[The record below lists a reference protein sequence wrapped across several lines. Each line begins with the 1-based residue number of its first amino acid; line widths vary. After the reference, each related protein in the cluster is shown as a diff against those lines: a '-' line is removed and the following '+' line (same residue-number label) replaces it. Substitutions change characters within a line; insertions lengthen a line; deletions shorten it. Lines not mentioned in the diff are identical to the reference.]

1 MKRTTLRIGS
11 LLLILVLLLGVLPTA
26 ALADE
31 TIQVTI
37 NADQTYYFLNDT
49 FTVTAT
55 LPQDAQDDGIM
66 EITTTDATWLTPV
79 GEEPTKVEDRVY
91 TMTFMVNQIVG
102 ANKTANFTATYKHG
116 GDEGSVLT
124 GAASYGFNL
133 RNTLTVTVTKDDEP
147 LTNAT
152 VILHHESTPGK
163 NITLNHTSDGVYVT
177 APWALSVDD
186 YDYVTISADGLE
198 TVILGGENLTSEIK
212 AGGAITPLTHN
223 YETVPVTPPVETYQV
238 TFDSRGGSA
247 VDAVTVQEGDTI
259 TAPTAPV
266 RSGYTFDGWY
276 TYNGTPFDFDTPIYS
291 SFTLYAHW
299 VANPEAHY
307 LVNADFPGRV
317 TVGTYRDASVS
328 LSGVMGVSIYSGARL
343 EVSVSKPSHAE
354 AQLWYDLGSSWW
366 WDYVDVAER
375 GYLFHNTEIDEMTL
389 MNFPLSLYVD
399 KAGSYTFTFTLY
411 DRDNVALAS
420 DSATVRAYPAEE
432 DYRVYI
438 DAGKHGTVTVS
449 HRYAAKGDRVIIY
462 ATPDKGYEL
471 DTLKVYDAWG
481 DRVDVYAYGNNYAFT
496 MPRSAV
502 KVVATFTDAKYG
514 HFTDV
519 PKDSWYYDAVYYVY
533 NHDIMDGIGNRTFN
547 PYGDLSR
554 AMIVTTL
561 YRLEGEPG
569 VRTSGSFRDVPD
581 NTWYSSAVEWAAKE
595 GIVKGYGKKTFKPS
609 ESVTVEQL
617 AAILQRY
624 ADYKGYD
631 IDETVRLYADAV
643 VSQWAVDNV
652 RWAAAEGLL
661 RDGRSTNGTLVAT
674 RAEIAYALYGFMV
687 NVAK

>member
-1 MKRTTLRIGS
+1 MKRTALRIGS
-11 LLLILVLLLGVLPTA
+11 LLLILVLLLGILPSA

-31 TIQVTI
+31 PNIVVSTDATT
-37 NADQTYYFLNDT
+37 DRPYFLGDT
-49 FTVTAT
+49 VTVTAT
-55 LPQDAQDDGIM
+55 LTGEVTEGGDM
-66 EITTTDATWLTPV
+66 VITTDTDADWLSGGAV
-79 GEEPTKVEDRVY
+79 AGENGVY
-91 TMTFMVNQIVG
+91 TKTFTVNKIVSG
-102 ANKTANFTATYKHG
+102 NEKPTFTATYTPS
-116 GDEGSVLT
+116 EGEPLT
-124 GAASYGFNL
+124 DTITCEINP
-133 RNTLTVTVTKDDEP
+133 RNTLTVTVTKDGKP
-147 LTNAT
+147 LPDAT
-152 VILHHESTPGK
+152 VILHHQFVDKQS
-163 NITLNHTSDGVYVT
+163 ITLEYDSSKGVYVT
-177 APWALSVDD
+177 APWDLSVGD
-186 YDYVTISADGLE
+186 YDYVTISADGLK
-198 TVILGGENLTSEIK
+198 TVTLGEDSLYDQINAGNQHISLTY
-212 AGGAITPLTHN
+212 N
-223 YETVPVTPPVETYQV
+223 YVTEQPVETYKV
-238 TFDSRGGSA
+238 TFDSRGGST
-247 VDAVTVQEGDTI
+247 VDAVTVEAGKTI
-259 TAPTAPV
+259 SEPTAPV
-266 RSGYTFDGWY
+266 HSGYTFDGWY

-299 VANPEAHY
+299 VANPQAQY
-307 LVNADFPGRV
+307 LVKADFPSRV
-317 TVGTYRDASVS
+317 VVGTYRDASVS
-328 LSGVMGVSIYSGARL
+328 LSGVLGVSIYSGARL
-343 EVSVSKPSHAE
+343 AVSVSKPSHAE
-354 AQLWYDLGSSWW
+354 AQLWYNVGSSWW
-366 WDYVDVAER
+366 WDYVDVAAR
-375 GYLFHNTEIDEMTL
+375 GYLFRDTVIDDLTL

-411 DRDNVALAS
+411 DRYGVALAS

-449 HRYAAKGDRVIIY
+449 DRYAAKGDRVIIY
-462 ATPDKGYEL
+462 ATPDKGYVL

-481 DRVDVYAYGNNYAFT
+481 DRVDVYAYGSNYAFT

-519 PKDSWYYDAVYYVY
+519 PTDSWYYDAVYYVY

-631 IDETVRLYADAV
+631 IDEAVWLYADAV

>member
-1 MKRTTLRIGS
+1 MKRTALRIGS

-26 ALADE
+26 ALADGSDIVVSTDATTE
-31 TIQVTI
+31 EP
-37 NADQTYYFLNDT
+37 YSLGDT
-49 FTVTAT
+49 VTVTAT
-55 LPQDAQDDGIM
+55 LPEDAPEDGEM
-66 EITTTDATWLTPV
+66 EITADDAAWLS
-79 GEEPTKVEDRVY
+79 GGDVEKANGVY
-91 TMTFMVNQIVG
+91 TKTFTVNKIVSDYE
-102 ANKTANFTATYKHG
+102 TANFTATYMPKDG
-116 GDEGSVLT
+116 TAITGTGSCAL
-124 GAASYGFNL
+124 NL
-133 RNTLTVTVTKDDEP
+133 RNTLTVAVTKDGEP
-147 LTNAT
+147 LTGAT
-152 VILHHESTPGK
+152 VILHHQYVDEQS
-163 NITLNHTSDGVYVT
+163 ITLEYDPSNGVYVT
-177 APWALSVDD
+177 APWALSVGD
-186 YDYVTISADGLE
+186 YDYVTVSAPGLD
-198 TVILGGENLTSEIK
+198 TVKLGEGTLTSEIK
-212 AGGAITPLTHN
+212 AGGAIALLVHN
-223 YETVPVTPPVETYQV
+223 YVTEQPVETYQV
-238 TFDSRGGSA
+238 TFDSMGGSA
-247 VDAVTVQEGDTI
+247 VNAVTVQAGGTI
-259 TAPTAPV
+259 TEPTAPV

-276 TYNGTPFDFDTPIYS
+276 TYDGTRFDFNTPINS

-299 VANPEAHY
+299 VANPQASY
-307 LVNADFPGRV
+307 LLNADFPGRV
-317 TVGTYRDASVS
+317 TVGTYRDVSVS
-328 LSGVMGVSIYSGARL
+328 LSGVTGVSIYSGARL

-354 AQLWYDLGSSWW
+354 AQLWYDLDSSWW
-366 WDYVDVAER
+366 WDYVDVADR
-375 GYLFHNTEIDEMTL
+375 GYLFLDAVIDEMTL

-399 KAGSYTFTFTLY
+399 KAGTYTFTFTLY
-411 DRDNVALAS
+411 DGKGGALTS
-420 DSATVRAYPAEE
+420 DTATVRAYPAEE

-449 HRYAAKGDRVIIY
+449 DRYAAKGDRVIIY
-462 ATPDKGYEL
+462 ATPDKGYQL

-643 VSQWAVDNV
+643 VSQWAVNNV

>member
-1 MKRTTLRIGS
+1 MKRTALRIGS

-26 ALADE
+26 ALADGSDIVVSTDATTE
-31 TIQVTI
+31 EP
-37 NADQTYYFLNDT
+37 YSLGDT
-49 FTVTAT
+49 VTVTAT
-55 LPQDAQDDGIM
+55 LPEDAPQGGTMDI
-66 EITTTDATWLTPV
+66 TTDAAWLSDGT
-79 GEEPTKVEDRVY
+79 VEGGNGVY
-91 TMTFMVNQIVG
+91 TKTFTVEKIAG
-102 ANKTANFTATYKHG
+102 DYETANFTAQYTPT
-116 GDEGSVLT
+116 DVTPIT
-124 GAASYGFNL
+124 GTGTCALNL
-133 RNTLTVTVTKDDEP
+133 RNKLAVRVTKDNEP
-147 LTNAT
+147 LPGAT
-152 VILHHESTPGK
+152 VILHHQYVDEQS
-163 NITLNHTSDGVYVT
+163 ITLEYDPSNGVYVT
-177 APWALSVDD
+177 APWALSVGD
-186 YDYVTISADGLE
+186 YDYVTVSAPGLD
-198 TVILGGENLTSEIK
+198 TVKLGEGTLTSEIK
-212 AGGAITPLTHN
+212 AGGAIALLVHN
-223 YETVPVTPPVETYQV
+223 YVTEQPVVTYQV
-238 TFDSRGGSA
+238 TFDSRGGST
-247 VDAVTVQEGDTI
+247 VNAVTVQAGETI
-259 TAPTAPV
+259 SEPTTPV

-276 TYNGTPFDFDTPIYS
+276 TYGGTRFNFSTPINS

-354 AQLWYDLGSSWW
+354 AQLWYDLDSSWW

-375 GYLFHNTEIDEMTL
+375 GYLFRDAVIDEMTL

-399 KAGSYTFTFTLY
+399 KAGTYTFTFTLY
-411 DRDNVALAS
+411 DGDGVALTS
-420 DSATVRAYPAEE
+420 DTATVRAYPAEE

-449 HRYAAKGDRVIIY
+449 DRYAAKGDRVIIY

-481 DRVDVYAYGNNYAFT
+481 DRVDVYSYGNNYAFT

-519 PKDSWYYDAVYYVY
+519 PTDSWYYDAVYYVY

>member
-1 MKRTTLRIGS
+1 MKRTALRIGS

-31 TIQVTI
+31 PSIQVTTD
-37 NADQTYYFLNDT
+37 ATSQRTYFLDDT
-49 FTVTAT
+49 VTVTAT
-55 LPQDAQDDGIM
+55 LTGEVTEGGDMVI
-66 EITTTDATWLTPV
+66 TTDADWLSGGT
-79 GEEPTKVEDRVY
+79 VEGGNGVY
-91 TMTFMVNQIVG
+91 TKTFTVNQIVSG
-102 ANKTANFTATYKHG
+102 NEKPTFTAKYTSS
-116 GDEGSVLT
+116 EGESLT
-124 GAASYGFNL
+124 DTITCELNL
-133 RNTLTVTVTKDDEP
+133 RNTLTVAVTKDGEP
-147 LTNAT
+147 LTGAT
-152 VILHHESTPGK
+152 VILHHQYVDEQS
-163 NITLNHTSDGVYVT
+163 ITLEYDPSNGVYVT
-177 APWALSVDD
+177 APWALSVGD
-186 YDYVTISADGLE
+186 YDYVTVSAPGLD
-198 TVILGGENLTSEIK
+198 TVKLGEGTLTSEIK
-212 AGGAITPLTHN
+212 AGGAIALLVHN
-223 YETVPVTPPVETYQV
+223 YVTEQPVETYQV
-238 TFDSRGGSA
+238 TFDSMGGSA
-247 VDAVTVQEGDTI
+247 VNAVTVQAGGTI
-259 TAPTAPV
+259 TEPTAPV

-276 TYNGTPFDFDTPIYS
+276 TYDGTRFNFNTPINS

-307 LVNADFPGRV
+307 LVKADFPSRV
-317 TVGTYRDASVS
+317 VVGTYRDASVS
-328 LSGVMGVSIYSGARL
+328 LSGVLGASIYSGARL

-354 AQLWYDLGSSWW
+354 AQLWYDLDSSWW

-375 GYLFHNTEIDEMTL
+375 GYLFRNTEIDEMTL

-399 KAGSYTFTFTLY
+399 KAGTYTFTFTLY
-411 DRDNVALAS
+411 DRDDVALAS

-449 HRYAAKGDRVIIY
+449 DRYAAKGDRVIIY

-481 DRVDVYAYGNNYAFT
+481 DRVDVYAYGSNYAFT

-502 KVVATFTDAKYG
+502 KVVATFTDVKYG

-631 IDETVRLYADAV
+631 IDEAVWLYADAV

>member
-1 MKRTTLRIGS
+1 MKRTALRIGS

-31 TIQVTI
+31 PETPPATEEF
-37 NADQTYYFLNDT
+37 QTLWIF
-49 FTVTAT
+49 
-55 LPQDAQDDGIM
+55 
-66 EITTTDATWLTPV
+66 
-79 GEEPTKVEDRVY
+79 
-91 TMTFMVNQIVG
+91 
-102 ANKTANFTATYKHG
+102 
-116 GDEGSVLT
+116 
-124 GAASYGFNL
+124 ASYDGRIDEEAFFKDQ
-133 RNTLTVTVTKDDEP
+133 VPSGTKIVQY
-147 LTNAT
+147 L
-152 VILHHESTPGK
+152 ESKKTE
-163 NITLNHTSDGVYVT
+163 
-177 APWALSVDD
+177 
-186 YDYVTISADGLE
+186 LE
-198 TVILGGENLTSEIK
+198 KPS
-212 AGGAITPLTHN
+212 
-223 YETVPVTPPVETYQV
+223 
-238 TFDSRGGSA
+238 
-247 VDAVTVQEGDTI
+247 
-259 TAPTAPV
+259 
-266 RSGYTFDGWY
+266 YTFDGWY
-276 TYNGTPFDFDTPIYS
+276 NYDSIDFKYKFDETDTVKGWTNVLVKYTSVKTVTFEYNNGMSPLVVPLTGNTVEKPTDPTYENHTFLGWFTEDDKPFSFSTPVTES
-291 SFTLYAHW
+291 LTLYAHW
-299 VANPEAHY
+299 VANPQAQY
-307 LVNADFPGRV
+307 LVKADFPSRV
-317 TVGTYRDASVS
+317 VVGTYRDASVS
-328 LSGVMGVSIYSGARL
+328 LSGVLGASIYSGARL

-354 AQLWYDLGSSWW
+354 AQLWYDLDSSWW
-366 WDYVDVAER
+366 WDYVDVAAR
-375 GYLFHNTEIDEMTL
+375 GYLFRNTEIDEMTL

-399 KAGSYTFTFTLY
+399 KAGTYTFTFTLY
-411 DRDNVALAS
+411 DGDGVALTS
-420 DSATVRAYPAEE
+420 DTATVKAYPAEE

-449 HRYAAKGDRVIIY
+449 DRYAAKGDRVIIY

-481 DRVDVYAYGNNYAFT
+481 DRVDVYAYGSNYAFT

-519 PKDSWYYDAVYYVY
+519 PTDSWYYDAVYYVY

-643 VSQWAVDNV
+643 VSQWAVNNV

>member
-1 MKRTTLRIGS
+1 
-11 LLLILVLLLGVLPTA
+11 
-26 ALADE
+26 
-31 TIQVTI
+31 
-37 NADQTYYFLNDT
+37 
-49 FTVTAT
+49 
-55 LPQDAQDDGIM
+55 
-66 EITTTDATWLTPV
+66 
-79 GEEPTKVEDRVY
+79 
-91 TMTFMVNQIVG
+91 
-102 ANKTANFTATYKHG
+102 
-116 GDEGSVLT
+116 
-124 GAASYGFNL
+124 
-133 RNTLTVTVTKDDEP
+133 
-147 LTNAT
+147 
-152 VILHHESTPGK
+152 
-163 NITLNHTSDGVYVT
+163 
-177 APWALSVDD
+177 
-186 YDYVTISADGLE
+186 
-198 TVILGGENLTSEIK
+198 
-212 AGGAITPLTHN
+212 
-223 YETVPVTPPVETYQV
+223 
-238 TFDSRGGSA
+238 
-247 VDAVTVQEGDTI
+247 
-259 TAPTAPV
+259 
-266 RSGYTFDGWY
+266 
-276 TYNGTPFDFDTPIYS
+276 
-291 SFTLYAHW
+291 
-299 VANPEAHY
+299 
-307 LVNADFPGRV
+307 
-317 TVGTYRDASVS
+317 
-328 LSGVMGVSIYSGARL
+328 
-343 EVSVSKPSHAE
+343 
-354 AQLWYDLGSSWW
+354 
-366 WDYVDVAER
+366 
-375 GYLFHNTEIDEMTL
+375 
-389 MNFPLSLYVD
+389 LYVD
-399 KAGSYTFTFTLY
+399 KAGTYTFTFTLY
-411 DRDNVALAS
+411 DGDGVALAS
-420 DSATVRAYPAEE
+420 DTATVRAYPAEE

-449 HRYAAKGDRVIIY
+449 DRYAAKGDRVIIY

-481 DRVDVYAYGNNYAFT
+481 DRVDVYAYGSNYAFT

-502 KVVATFTDAKYG
+502 KVVATFTDVKYG

-519 PKDSWYYDAVYYVY
+519 PTDSWYYDAVYYVY

-643 VSQWAVDNV
+643 VSQWAVNNV

>member
-1 MKRTTLRIGS
+1 MKRTALRIGS

-26 ALADE
+26 ALADGSDIVVSTDATTE
-31 TIQVTI
+31 EP
-37 NADQTYYFLNDT
+37 YSLGDT
-49 FTVTAT
+49 VTVTAT
-55 LPQDAQDDGIM
+55 LPEDAPQGGTMDI
-66 EITTTDATWLTPV
+66 TTDAAWLSDGT
-79 GEEPTKVEDRVY
+79 VEGGNGVY
-91 TMTFMVNQIVG
+91 TKTFTVEKIAG
-102 ANKTANFTATYKHG
+102 DYETANFTAQYTPT
-116 GDEGSVLT
+116 DVTPIT
-124 GAASYGFNL
+124 GTGTCALNL
-133 RNTLTVTVTKDDEP
+133 RNKLAVRVTKDNEP
-147 LTNAT
+147 LPGAT
-152 VILHHESTPGK
+152 VILHHQYVDEQS
-163 NITLNHTSDGVYVT
+163 ITLEYDPSNGVYVT
-177 APWALSVDD
+177 APWALSVGD
-186 YDYVTISADGLE
+186 YDYVTVSAPGLD
-198 TVILGGENLTSEIK
+198 TVKLGEGTLTSEIK
-212 AGGAITPLTHN
+212 AGGAIALLVHN
-223 YETVPVTPPVETYQV
+223 YVTEQPVVTYQV
-238 TFDSRGGSA
+238 TFDSRGGST
-247 VDAVTVQEGDTI
+247 VNAVTVQAGETI
-259 TAPTAPV
+259 SEPTTPV

-276 TYNGTPFDFDTPIYS
+276 TYGGTRFNFSTPINS

-354 AQLWYDLGSSWW
+354 AQLWYDLDSSWW

-375 GYLFHNTEIDEMTL
+375 GYLFRDAVIDEMTL

-399 KAGSYTFTFTLY
+399 KAGTYTFTFTLY
-411 DRDNVALAS
+411 DRDDVALAS

-449 HRYAAKGDRVIIY
+449 DRYAAKGDRVIIY

-481 DRVDVYAYGNNYAFT
+481 DRVDVYAYGSNYAFT

-502 KVVATFTDAKYG
+502 KVVATFTDVKYG

-519 PKDSWYYDAVYYVY
+519 PTDSWYYDAVYYVY

-631 IDETVRLYADAV
+631 IDEAVRLYADAV

>member
-1 MKRTTLRIGS
+1 MKRTALRIGS

-26 ALADE
+26 ALADGSDIVVS
-31 TIQVTI
+31 TDATT
-37 NADQTYYFLNDT
+37 DRPYFLNDT

-55 LPQDAQDDGIM
+55 LPENTPEGGEM
-66 EITTTDATWLTPV
+66 EITADDAAWLSGGAV
-79 GEEPTKVEDRVY
+79 AGENGVY
-91 TMTFMVNQIVG
+91 TKTFTVKQIVSG
-102 ANKTANFTATYKHG
+102 FETPTFTATYTYG
-116 GDEGSVLT
+116 EGIKIT
-124 GAASYGFNL
+124 GTTTIKLNP
-133 RNTLTVTVTKDDEP
+133 RNKLTVTVTKDDEP

-152 VILHHESTPGK
+152 VILHQKFVDDQS
-163 NITLNHTSDGVYVT
+163 ITLEYDPAKGVYVT
-177 APWALSVDD
+177 APWALSVGD
-186 YDYVTISADGLE
+186 YDYVLISAPDLE
-198 TVILGGENLTSEIK
+198 PVKLGEGALYNQIN
-212 AGGAITPLTHN
+212 AGNQPISLTHN

-247 VDAVTVQEGDTI
+247 VNAVAVQEGETI
-259 TAPTAPV
+259 TEPTAPV

-276 TYNGTPFDFDTPIYS
+276 TYDGTRFDFNTPINS

-299 VANPEAHY
+299 VANPQAHY
-307 LVNADFPGRV
+307 LVKADFPGRV

-328 LSGVMGVSIYSGARL
+328 LSGVLGVSIYSGARL

-354 AQLWYDLGSSWW
+354 AQLWYDLDSSWW
-366 WDYVDVAER
+366 WDYVDVADR
-375 GYLFHNTEIDEMTL
+375 GYLFCDAVIDEMTL

-411 DRDNVALAS
+411 DRDDVALAS
-420 DSATVRAYPAEE
+420 ASATVRAYPAEE

-449 HRYAAKGDRVIIY
+449 DRYAAKGDRVIIY

-481 DRVDVYAYGNNYAFT
+481 DRVDVYSYGNNYAFT

-514 HFTDV
+514 YFTDV
-519 PKDSWYYDAVYYVY
+519 PTDSWYYDAVYYVY

-643 VSQWAVDNV
+643 VSQWAVNNV

>member
-1 MKRTTLRIGS
+1 MKRTALRIGS

-26 ALADE
+26 ALADGSDIVVSTDATTE
-31 TIQVTI
+31 EPYSLGDMV
-37 NADQTYYFLNDT
+37 
-49 FTVTAT
+49 TVTAT
-55 LPQDAQDDGIM
+55 LPEDAPEEGTM
-66 EITTTDATWLTPV
+66 EITANVDWLTPGDFTDV
-79 GEEPTKVEDRVY
+79 GNGVY
-91 TMTFMVNQIVG
+91 TKTFKVNQIVG
-102 ANKTANFTATYKHG
+102 DYETANFTATYAPSDG
-116 GDEGSVLT
+116 TPITGTGSCAL
-124 GAASYGFNL
+124 NL
-133 RNTLTVTVTKDDEP
+133 RNTLTVAVTKDGEP
-147 LTNAT
+147 LTGAT
-152 VILHHESTPGK
+152 VILHHQYVDEQS
-163 NITLNHTSDGVYVT
+163 ITLEYDPSNGVYVT
-177 APWALSVDD
+177 APWALSVGD
-186 YDYVTISADGLE
+186 YDYVTVSAPGLD
-198 TVILGGENLTSEIK
+198 TVKLGEGTLTSEIK
-212 AGGAITPLTHN
+212 AGGAIALLVHN
-223 YETVPVTPPVETYQV
+223 YVTEQPVETYQV
-238 TFDSRGGSA
+238 TFDSMGGSA
-247 VDAVTVQEGDTI
+247 VNAVTVQAGGTI
-259 TAPTAPV
+259 TEPTAPV

-276 TYNGTPFDFDTPIYS
+276 TYDGTRFDFRTSIRS

-299 VANPEAHY
+299 VANPQASY
-307 LVNADFPGRV
+307 LLNADFPGRV

-328 LSGVMGVSIYSGARL
+328 LSGVLGVSIYSGARL
-343 EVSVSKPSHAE
+343 AVSVSKPSHAE
-354 AQLWYDLGSSWW
+354 AQLWYDLDSSWW
-366 WDYVDVAER
+366 WDYVDVADR
-375 GYLFHNTEIDEMTL
+375 GYLFRDAVIDENTL

-399 KAGSYTFTFTLY
+399 KAGTYTFTFTLY
-411 DRDNVALAS
+411 DGNGVALTS
-420 DSATVRAYPAEE
+420 DTATVRAYPAEE

-449 HRYAAKGDRVIIY
+449 DRYAAKGDRVIIY

-481 DRVDVYAYGNNYAFT
+481 DRVDVYAYGNNYAFN

-595 GIVKGYGKKTFKPS
+595 GIVKGYGKKIFKPS

>member
-1 MKRTTLRIGS
+1 MKRTALRIGS

-26 ALADE
+26 ALADGSNIVVS
-31 TIQVTI
+31 TDATT
-37 NADQTYYFLNDT
+37 DRPYFLGDT
-49 FTVTAT
+49 VTVTAT
-55 LPQDAQDDGIM
+55 LPEDAPTVGEMDIS
-66 EITTTDATWLTPV
+66 TDAAWLSGGT
-79 GEEPTKVEDRVY
+79 VEGGNGVY
-91 TMTFMVNQIVG
+91 TKTFTVEKIAG
-102 ANKTANFTATYKHG
+102 DYETANFTAQYTPT
-116 GDEGSVLT
+116 DVTPIT
-124 GAASYGFNL
+124 GTGTCALNL
-133 RNTLTVTVTKDDEP
+133 RNTLTVTVTKDNVP
-147 LTNAT
+147 LPDAT
-152 VILHHESTPGK
+152 VILHHESVADK
-163 NITLNHTSDGVYVT
+163 NITLNHTTNGVYVT

-198 TVILGGENLTSEIK
+198 TVTLGGESLTSEIK
-212 AGGAITPLTHN
+212 AGSAITPLTYN
-223 YETVPVTPPVETYQV
+223 YVTEQPVVTYQV
-238 TFDSRGGSA
+238 TFDSRGGST
-247 VDAVTVQEGDTI
+247 VGAVTVQAGETI
-259 TAPTAPV
+259 SEPTAPV

-276 TYNGTPFDFDTPIYS
+276 TYGGSRFDFSTPINS

-299 VANPEAHY
+299 VANPQAHY

-343 EVSVSKPSHAE
+343 EVTVSKPSHSV
-354 AQLWYDLGSSWW
+354 AQLWYDLDSSWW
-366 WDYVDVAER
+366 WDYVDVADR
-375 GYLFHNTEIDEMTL
+375 GYLFRDAVIDEMTL

-399 KAGSYTFTFTLY
+399 KAGTYTFTFTLY
-411 DRDNVALAS
+411 DGNGVALTS
-420 DSATVRAYPAEE
+420 DTATVRAYPAEE

-449 HRYAAKGDRVIIY
+449 DRYAAKGDRVIIY
-462 ATPDKGYEL
+462 ATPDKGYQL

-481 DRVDVYAYGNNYAFT
+481 DRVDVYAYGSNYAFT

-502 KVVATFTDAKYG
+502 KVVATFTDVKYG

-519 PKDSWYYDAVYYVY
+519 PTDSWYYDAVYYVY

-643 VSQWAVDNV
+643 VSQWAVNNV

>member
-1 MKRTTLRIGS
+1 MKRTALRIGS

-31 TIQVTI
+31 PSIQVETD
-37 NADQTYYFLNDT
+37 ATSQRPYFLGDKV
-49 FTVTAT
+49 TVTAT
-55 LPQDAQDDGIM
+55 LTGEVTEGGDM
-66 EITTTDATWLTPV
+66 VITTDTDADWLS
-79 GEEPTKVEDRVY
+79 GGDVEKANGVY
-91 TMTFMVNQIVG
+91 TKTFTVNQIVSG
-102 ANKTANFTATYKHG
+102 NEKPTFTATYTPS
-116 GDEGSVLT
+116 EGEPLT
-124 GAASYGFNL
+124 DTITCELNP
-133 RNTLTVTVTKDDEP
+133 RNKLTVTVTKDREP

-152 VILHHESTPGK
+152 VVLHHQYDVEK
-163 NITLNHTSDGVYVT
+163 NITLNHTSNGVYVT
-177 APWALSVDD
+177 APWALSVGD
-186 YDYVTISADGLE
+186 YDYVTISAPDLD
-198 TVILGGENLTSEIK
+198 TVKLGEGTLYDQIN
-212 AGGAITPLTHN
+212 AGNQPISLTHN

-238 TFDSRGGSA
+238 TFDSMGGSA
-247 VDAVTVQEGDTI
+247 VNAVTVQAGGTI
-259 TAPTAPV
+259 TEPTAPV

-276 TYNGTPFDFDTPIYS
+276 TYDGTRFDFNTPINS

-307 LVNADFPGRV
+307 LVKADFPSRV
-317 TVGTYRDASVS
+317 VVGTYRDVSVS
-328 LSGVMGVSIYSGARL
+328 LSGVLGVSIYSGARL

-354 AQLWYDLGSSWW
+354 AQLWYDLDSSWW
-366 WDYVDVAER
+366 WDYVDVADR
-375 GYLFHNTEIDEMTL
+375 GYLFRDAVIDEMTL

-411 DRDNVALAS
+411 DRNGVALAS

-449 HRYAAKGDRVIIY
+449 DRYAAKGDRVIIY

-643 VSQWAVDNV
+643 VSQWAVNNV

>member
-1 MKRTTLRIGS
+1 MKRTALRIGS

-26 ALADE
+26 ALADGSDIVVSTDATTE
-31 TIQVTI
+31 EP
-37 NADQTYYFLNDT
+37 YSLGDT
-49 FTVTAT
+49 VTVTAT
-55 LPQDAQDDGIM
+55 LPEDAPQGGTMDI
-66 EITTTDATWLTPV
+66 TTDAAWLSDGT
-79 GEEPTKVEDRVY
+79 VEGGNGVY
-91 TMTFMVNQIVG
+91 TKTFTVEKIAG
-102 ANKTANFTATYKHG
+102 DYETANFTAQYTPT
-116 GDEGSVLT
+116 DVTPIT
-124 GAASYGFNL
+124 GTGTCALNL
-133 RNTLTVTVTKDDEP
+133 RNKLAVRVTKDNEP
-147 LTNAT
+147 LPGAT
-152 VILHHESTPGK
+152 VILHHQYVDEQS
-163 NITLNHTSDGVYVT
+163 ITLEYDPSNGVYVT
-177 APWALSVDD
+177 APWALSVGD
-186 YDYVTISADGLE
+186 YDYVTVSAPGLD
-198 TVILGGENLTSEIK
+198 TVKLGEGTLTSEIK
-212 AGGAITPLTHN
+212 AGGAIALLVHN
-223 YETVPVTPPVETYQV
+223 YVTEQPVVTYQV
-238 TFDSRGGSA
+238 TFDSRGGST
-247 VDAVTVQEGDTI
+247 VNAVTVQAGETI
-259 TAPTAPV
+259 SEPTTPV

-276 TYNGTPFDFDTPIYS
+276 TYGGTRFNFSTPINS

-354 AQLWYDLGSSWW
+354 AQLWYDLDSSWW

-375 GYLFHNTEIDEMTL
+375 GYLFRDAVIDEMTL

-399 KAGSYTFTFTLY
+399 KAGTYTFTFTLY
-411 DRDNVALAS
+411 DGDGVALTS
-420 DSATVRAYPAEE
+420 DTATVRAYPAEE

-449 HRYAAKGDRVIIY
+449 DRYAAKGDRVIIY

-481 DRVDVYAYGNNYAFT
+481 DRVDVYSYGNNYAFT

-519 PKDSWYYDAVYYVY
+519 PTDSWYYDAVYYVY

-581 NTWYSSAVEWAAKE
+581 NTWYTNAVEWAAKE

>member
-1 MKRTTLRIGS
+1 MKRTALRIGS

-26 ALADE
+26 ALADGSDIVVSTDATTE
-31 TIQVTI
+31 EP
-37 NADQTYYFLNDT
+37 YSLGDT
-49 FTVTAT
+49 VTVTAT
-55 LPQDAQDDGIM
+55 LPEDAPQGGTMDI
-66 EITTTDATWLTPV
+66 TTDAAWLSDGT
-79 GEEPTKVEDRVY
+79 VEGGNGVY
-91 TMTFMVNQIVG
+91 TKTFTVEKIAG
-102 ANKTANFTATYKHG
+102 DYETANFTAQYTPT
-116 GDEGSVLT
+116 DVTPIT
-124 GAASYGFNL
+124 GTGTCALNL
-133 RNTLTVTVTKDDEP
+133 RNKLAVRVTKDNEP
-147 LTNAT
+147 LPGAT
-152 VILHHESTPGK
+152 VILHHQYVDEQS
-163 NITLNHTSDGVYVT
+163 ITLEYDPSNGVYVT
-177 APWALSVDD
+177 APWALSVGD
-186 YDYVTISADGLE
+186 YDYVTVSAPGLD
-198 TVILGGENLTSEIK
+198 TVKLGEGTLTSEIK
-212 AGGAITPLTHN
+212 AGGAIALLVHN
-223 YETVPVTPPVETYQV
+223 YVTEQPVVTYQV
-238 TFDSRGGSA
+238 TFDSRGGST
-247 VDAVTVQEGDTI
+247 VNAVTVQAGETI
-259 TAPTAPV
+259 SEPTTPV

-276 TYNGTPFDFDTPIYS
+276 TYGGTRFNFSTPINS

-354 AQLWYDLGSSWW
+354 AQLWYDLDSSWW
-366 WDYVDVAER
+366 WDYVDVADR
-375 GYLFHNTEIDEMTL
+375 GYLFRDAVIDENTL

-399 KAGSYTFTFTLY
+399 KAGTYTFTFTLY
-411 DRDNVALAS
+411 DGYGVALTS
-420 DSATVRAYPAEE
+420 DTATVRAYPAEE

-449 HRYAAKGDRVIIY
+449 DRYAAKGDRVIIY
-462 ATPDKGYEL
+462 ATPDKGYQL
-471 DTLKVYDAWG
+471 DTLKVYDANG
-481 DRVDVYAYGNNYAFT
+481 YRVDVYAYGNNYAFN

-643 VSQWAVDNV
+643 VSQWAVNNV

>member
-1 MKRTTLRIGS
+1 MYVSFLSVWKGYVGRSLSGEEGPDGLLPRLDAALDEGGLTAAPTGEGS
-11 LLLILVLLLGVLPTA
+11 VQLLDQGPQVAAGLADGVLVGPVRPGEDGAAAAAPGLDRVAQPPQGVGGHIPLHQQHVPGAVVPLLLSGEIPLLQGRHPGPDGLRLPAEPLHGGGGIGGLGGEEVGDLGVLLQNGGAVGRRPGPRRHLDTDPVPEL
-26 ALADE
+26 LA
-31 TIQVTI
+31 
-37 NADQTYYFLNDT
+37 
-49 FTVTAT
+49 
-55 LPQDAQDDGIM
+55 
-66 EITTTDATWLTPV
+66 
-79 GEEPTKVEDRVY
+79 GEELYQPHLAAPAD
-91 TMTFMVNQIVG
+91 VG
-102 ANKTANFTATYKHG
+102 AAA
-116 GDEGSVLT
+116 
-124 GAASYGFNL
+124 GAAVRAGPGDDPHRALQGLLAAVRQGGQGFAVGPAGLHRVVLPDVLVGQGLDL
-133 RNTLTVTVTKDDEP
+133 RHVLRRQGGVEV
-147 LTNAT
+147 
-152 VILHHESTPGK
+152 
-163 NITLNHTSDGVYVT
+163 DGHQV
-177 APWALSVDD
+177 P
-186 YDYVTISADGLE
+186 AD
-198 TVILGGENLTSEIK
+198 V
-212 AGGAITPLTHN
+212 
-223 YETVPVTPPVETYQV
+223 
-238 TFDSRGGSA
+238 
-247 VDAVTVQEGDTI
+247 
-259 TAPTAPV
+259 
-266 RSGYTFDGWY
+266 
-276 TYNGTPFDFDTPIYS
+276 
-291 SFTLYAHW
+291 
-299 VANPEAHY
+299 EAHVVAVVPGAEDAADDVLPAVLLHEVEAAGEVDLSRY
-307 LVNADFPGRV
+307 RLPYRQRAGAQVDHLPLLLV
-317 TVGTYRDASVS
+317 
-328 LSGVMGVSIYSGARL
+328 GVS
-343 EVSVSKPSHAE
+343 
-354 AQLWYDLGSSWW
+354 D
-366 WDYVDVAER
+366 
-375 GYLFHNTEIDEMTL
+375 
-389 MNFPLSLYVD
+389 
-399 KAGSYTFTFTLY
+399 
-411 DRDNVALAS
+411 
-420 DSATVRAYPAEE
+420 
-432 DYRVYI
+432 
-438 DAGKHGTVTVS
+438 
-449 HRYAAKGDRVIIY
+449 RYAAKGDRVIIY

-643 VSQWAVDNV
+643 VSQWAVNNV

>member
-1 MKRTTLRIGS
+1 MKRTALRIGS

-26 ALADE
+26 ALADGSDIVVSTDATTAE
-31 TIQVTI
+31 P
-37 NADQTYYFLNDT
+37 YFLGDT
-49 FTVTAT
+49 VTVTAT
-55 LPQDAQDDGIM
+55 LPQDALEDGEM
-66 EITTTDATWLTPV
+66 EITADDAAWLS
-79 GEEPTKVEDRVY
+79 GGDVEKANGVY
-91 TMTFMVNQIVG
+91 TKTFTVNKIVSDYE
-102 ANKTANFTATYKHG
+102 TANFTATYTPEDG
-116 GDEGSVLT
+116 TAITGTGSCSL
-124 GAASYGFNL
+124 NL
-133 RNTLTVTVTKDDEP
+133 RNTLTVTVTKDGKP
-147 LTNAT
+147 LTGAT
-152 VILHHESTPGK
+152 VILHHQYVDEQS
-163 NITLNHTSDGVYVT
+163 ITLEYDPSNGVYVT
-177 APWALSVDD
+177 APWALSVGD
-186 YDYVTISADGLE
+186 YDYVTVSAPGLD
-198 TVILGGENLTSEIK
+198 TVKLGEGTLTSEIK
-212 AGGAITPLTHN
+212 AGGAIALLVHN
-223 YETVPVTPPVETYQV
+223 YVTEQPVETYQV
-238 TFDSRGGSA
+238 TFDSMGGSA
-247 VDAVTVQEGDTI
+247 VNAVTVQAGGTI

-276 TYNGTPFDFDTPIYS
+276 TYDGTRFDFRTSIRS

-299 VANPEAHY
+299 VVNPQAQY
-307 LVNADFPGRV
+307 LVKADFPSRMA
-317 TVGTYRDASVS
+317 VGTYRDASVS
-328 LSGVMGVSIYSGARL
+328 LSGVMGVSIYSGAQL

-354 AQLWYDLGSSWW
+354 AQLWYDLDSSWW
-366 WDYVDVAER
+366 WDYVDVADR
-375 GYLFHNTEIDEMTL
+375 GYLFRDAVIDENTL

-399 KAGSYTFTFTLY
+399 KAGTYTFTFTLY
-411 DRDNVALAS
+411 DGNGVALTS
-420 DSATVRAYPAEE
+420 DTATVRAYPAEE

-449 HRYAAKGDRVIIY
+449 DRYAAKGDRVIIY

-481 DRVDVYAYGNNYAFT
+481 DRVDVYAYGNNYAFN

-519 PKDSWYYDAVYYVY
+519 PTDSWYYDAVYYVY

-643 VSQWAVDNV
+643 VSQWAVNNV

>member
-1 MKRTTLRIGS
+1 MVSTDATTAE
-11 LLLILVLLLGVLPTA
+11 P
-26 ALADE
+26 
-31 TIQVTI
+31 
-37 NADQTYYFLNDT
+37 YFLGDT
-49 FTVTAT
+49 VTVTAT
-55 LPQDAQDDGIM
+55 LPQDALEGGSM
-66 EITTTDATWLTPV
+66 EITTDADWLSGGSVTV
-79 GEEPTKVEDRVY
+79 ESGEYSRIFTVERIAGDY
-91 TMTFMVNQIVG
+91 
-102 ANKTANFTATYKHG
+102 KTVNFTATYKYG
-116 GDEGSVLT
+116 ENESSVLT
-124 GAASYGFNL
+124 GATSYGFNL
-133 RNTLTVTVTKDDEP
+133 RNTLTVTVTKNGKP
-147 LTNAT
+147 LPDAT
-152 VILHHESTPGK
+152 VVLHHQYDVEK
-163 NITLNHTSDGVYVT
+163 NITLNHTSNGVYVT

-186 YDYVTISADGLE
+186 YDYVTVSAPGLD
-198 TVILGGENLTSEIK
+198 TVKLGEGTLTSEIK
-212 AGGAITPLTHN
+212 AGGAIALLVHN
-223 YETVPVTPPVETYQV
+223 YVTEQPVVTYQV
-238 TFDSRGGSA
+238 TFDSRGGST
-247 VDAVTVQEGDTI
+247 VNAVTVQAGETI
-259 TAPTAPV
+259 SEPTTPV

-276 TYNGTPFDFDTPIYS
+276 TYGGTRFNFSTPINS

-354 AQLWYDLGSSWW
+354 AQLWYDLDSSWW

-375 GYLFHNTEIDEMTL
+375 GYLFRDAVIDEMTL

-399 KAGSYTFTFTLY
+399 KAGTYTFTFTLY
-411 DRDNVALAS
+411 DGDGVALTS
-420 DSATVRAYPAEE
+420 DTATVRAYPAEE

-449 HRYAAKGDRVIIY
+449 DRYAAKGDRVIIY

-481 DRVDVYAYGNNYAFT
+481 DRVDVYSYGNNYAFT

-519 PKDSWYYDAVYYVY
+519 PTDSWYYDAVYYVY

-581 NTWYSSAVEWAAKE
+581 NTWYTNAVEWAAKE

>member
-1 MKRTTLRIGS
+1 MKRTALRIGS

-26 ALADE
+26 ALADGSDIVVSTDATTAE
-31 TIQVTI
+31 P
-37 NADQTYYFLNDT
+37 YFLGDT
-49 FTVTAT
+49 VTVTAT
-55 LPQDAQDDGIM
+55 LPQDALEGGSM
-66 EITTTDATWLTPV
+66 EITTDADWLSGGSVTV
-79 GEEPTKVEDRVY
+79 ESGEYSRIFTVERIAGDY
-91 TMTFMVNQIVG
+91 
-102 ANKTANFTATYKHG
+102 KTVNFTATYKYG
-116 GDEGSVLT
+116 ENESSVLT
-124 GAASYGFNL
+124 GATSYGFNL
-133 RNTLTVTVTKDDEP
+133 RNTLTVTVTKNGKP
-147 LTNAT
+147 LPDAT
-152 VILHHESTPGK
+152 VVLHHQYDVEK
-163 NITLNHTSDGVYVT
+163 NITLNHTSNGVYVT

-186 YDYVTISADGLE
+186 YDYVTVSADGLE
-198 TVILGGENLTSEIK
+198 TVTLGGENLASEIK
-212 AGGAITPLTHN
+212 AGGEITSLTYN
-223 YETVPVTPPVETYQV
+223 YVTEQPVETYQV
-238 TFDSRGGSA
+238 TFDSMGGSA
-247 VDAVTVQEGDTI
+247 VNAVTVQAGGTI
-259 TAPTAPV
+259 TEPTAPV

-276 TYNGTPFDFDTPIYS
+276 TYDGTRFDFRTSIRS

-307 LVNADFPGRV
+307 LVNADFPSRV
-317 TVGTYRDASVS
+317 AVGTYRDASVS
-328 LSGVMGVSIYSGARL
+328 LSGVLGVSIYSGARL

-354 AQLWYDLGSSWW
+354 AQLWYDLDSSWW

-375 GYLFHNTEIDEMTL
+375 GYLFRNTEIDEMTL

-411 DRDNVALAS
+411 DGNGVALAS

-449 HRYAAKGDRVIIY
+449 DRYAAKGDRVIIY

-481 DRVDVYAYGNNYAFT
+481 DRVDVYAYGNNYAFN

-643 VSQWAVDNV
+643 VSQWAVNNV

>member
-1 MKRTTLRIGS
+1 MKRTALRIGS

-26 ALADE
+26 ALADGSDIVVSTDATTE
-31 TIQVTI
+31 EP
-37 NADQTYYFLNDT
+37 YSLGDT
-49 FTVTAT
+49 VTVTAT
-55 LPQDAQDDGIM
+55 LPTDAPEDGEM
-66 EITTTDATWLTPV
+66 EITADDAAWLS
-79 GEEPTKVEDRVY
+79 GGDVEKANGVY
-91 TMTFMVNQIVG
+91 TKTFKVNQIVG
-102 ANKTANFTATYKHG
+102 DYMTPTFTATYTSG
-116 GDEGSVLT
+116 EATVLT
-124 GAASYGFNL
+124 GTTTCELNL
-133 RNTLTVTVTKDDEP
+133 RNKLAVRVTKDNEP
-147 LTNAT
+147 LTGAT
-152 VILHHESTPGK
+152 VILHHQYVDEQS
-163 NITLNHTSDGVYVT
+163 ITLEYDPSNGVYVT
-177 APWALSVDD
+177 APWALSVGD
-186 YDYVTISADGLE
+186 YDYVTVSAPGLD
-198 TVILGGENLTSEIK
+198 TVKLGEGTLTSEIK
-212 AGGAITPLTHN
+212 AGGAIALLVHN
-223 YETVPVTPPVETYQV
+223 YVTEQPVVTYQV
-238 TFDSRGGSA
+238 TFDSRGGST
-247 VDAVTVQEGDTI
+247 VGAVTVQAGGTI
-259 TAPTAPV
+259 TEPTAPV

-276 TYNGTPFDFDTPIYS
+276 TYDGTRFNFNTPINS

-299 VANPEAHY
+299 VANPQAHY

-317 TVGTYRDASVS
+317 TVGTYRDVSVS
-328 LSGVMGVSIYSGARL
+328 LSGVLGVSIYSGARL

-354 AQLWYDLGSSWW
+354 AQLWYDLDSSWW
-366 WDYVDVAER
+366 WDYVDVADR
-375 GYLFHNTEIDEMTL
+375 GYLFRDAVIDENTL

-399 KAGSYTFTFTLY
+399 KAGTYTFTFTLY
-411 DRDNVALAS
+411 DGNGVALTS
-420 DSATVRAYPAEE
+420 DTATVRAYPAEE

-449 HRYAAKGDRVIIY
+449 DRYAAKGDRVIIY
-462 ATPDKGYEL
+462 ATPDKGYQL
-471 DTLKVYDAWG
+471 DTLKVYDANG
-481 DRVDVYAYGNNYAFT
+481 YRVDVYAYGNNYAFN

-519 PKDSWYYDAVYYVY
+519 PTDSWYYDAVYYVY

-643 VSQWAVDNV
+643 VSQWAVNNV

>member
-1 MKRTTLRIGS
+1 MKRTALRIGS

-26 ALADE
+26 ALADGSDIVVSTDATTE
-31 TIQVTI
+31 EP
-37 NADQTYYFLNDT
+37 YSLGDT
-49 FTVTAT
+49 VTVTAT
-55 LPQDAQDDGIM
+55 LPEDAPQGGTMDI
-66 EITTTDATWLTPV
+66 TTDAAWLSDGT
-79 GEEPTKVEDRVY
+79 VEGGNGVY
-91 TMTFMVNQIVG
+91 TKTFTVEKIAG
-102 ANKTANFTATYKHG
+102 DYETANFTAQYTPT
-116 GDEGSVLT
+116 DVTPIT
-124 GAASYGFNL
+124 GTGTCALNL
-133 RNTLTVTVTKDDEP
+133 RNKLAVRVTKDNEP
-147 LTNAT
+147 LPGAT
-152 VILHHESTPGK
+152 VILHHQYVDEQS
-163 NITLNHTSDGVYVT
+163 ITLEYDPSNGVYVT
-177 APWALSVDD
+177 APWALSVGD
-186 YDYVTISADGLE
+186 YDYVTVSAPGLD
-198 TVILGGENLTSEIK
+198 TVKLGEGTLTSEIK
-212 AGGAITPLTHN
+212 AGGAIALLVHN
-223 YETVPVTPPVETYQV
+223 YVTEQPVVTYQV
-238 TFDSRGGSA
+238 TFDSRGGST
-247 VDAVTVQEGDTI
+247 VNAVTVQAGETI
-259 TAPTAPV
+259 SEPTTPV

-276 TYNGTPFDFDTPIYS
+276 TYGGTRFNFSTPINS

-354 AQLWYDLGSSWW
+354 AQLWYDLDSSWW

-375 GYLFHNTEIDEMTL
+375 GYLFRDAVIDEMTL

-399 KAGSYTFTFTLY
+399 KAGTYTFTFTLY
-411 DRDNVALAS
+411 DGDGVALTS
-420 DSATVRAYPAEE
+420 DTATVRAYPAEE

-449 HRYAAKGDRVIIY
+449 DRYAAKGDRVIIY

-481 DRVDVYAYGNNYAFT
+481 DRVDVYSYGNNYAFT

-519 PKDSWYYDAVYYVY
+519 PTDSWYYDAVYYVY

-643 VSQWAVDNV
+643 VSQWAVNNV

>member
-1 MKRTTLRIGS
+1 MKRTALRIGS

-26 ALADE
+26 ALADGSDIVVSTDATTAE
-31 TIQVTI
+31 P
-37 NADQTYYFLNDT
+37 YFLGDT
-49 FTVTAT
+49 VTVTAT
-55 LPQDAQDDGIM
+55 LPQDALEGGSM
-66 EITTTDATWLTPV
+66 EITTDADWLSGGSVTV
-79 GEEPTKVEDRVY
+79 ESGEYSRIFTVEKIAGDY
-91 TMTFMVNQIVG
+91 
-102 ANKTANFTATYKHG
+102 KTVNFTATYTPEDG
-116 GDEGSVLT
+116 TAITGTGSCSL
-124 GAASYGFNL
+124 NL
-133 RNTLTVTVTKDDEP
+133 RNTLTVTVTKNGKP
-147 LTNAT
+147 LPDAI
-152 VILHHESTPGK
+152 VVLHHRNDVKK
-163 NITLNHTSDGVYVT
+163 NITLNYISNGEYVT
-177 APWALSVDD
+177 APGALSVDD
-186 YDYVTISADGLE
+186 YDYVTVSADGLE
-198 TVILGGENLTSEIK
+198 TVTLGGENLASEIK
-212 AGGAITPLTHN
+212 AGGVIAPLTYN
-223 YETVPVTPPVETYQV
+223 YVTEQPVETYQV
-238 TFDSRGGSA
+238 TFDSMGGSA
-247 VDAVTVQEGDTI
+247 VNAVTVQAGSTI
-259 TAPTAPV
+259 SEPTAPV
-266 RSGYTFDGWY
+266 HSGYTFDGWY

-449 HRYAAKGDRVIIY
+449 DRYAAKGDRVIIY

-643 VSQWAVDNV
+643 VSQWAVNNV

>member
-1 MKRTTLRIGS
+1 MKRTALRIGS

-26 ALADE
+26 ALADGSDIVVSTDATTE
-31 TIQVTI
+31 EP
-37 NADQTYYFLNDT
+37 YSLGDT
-49 FTVTAT
+49 VTVTAT
-55 LPQDAQDDGIM
+55 LPEDAPQGGTMDI
-66 EITTTDATWLTPV
+66 TTDAAWLSDGT
-79 GEEPTKVEDRVY
+79 VEGGNGVY
-91 TMTFMVNQIVG
+91 TKTFTVEKIAG
-102 ANKTANFTATYKHG
+102 DYETANFTAQYTPT
-116 GDEGSVLT
+116 DVTPIT
-124 GAASYGFNL
+124 GTGTCALNL
-133 RNTLTVTVTKDDEP
+133 RNKLAVRVTKDNEP
-147 LTNAT
+147 LPGAT
-152 VILHHESTPGK
+152 VILHHQYVDEQS
-163 NITLNHTSDGVYVT
+163 ITLEYDPSNGVYVT
-177 APWALSVDD
+177 APWALSVGD
-186 YDYVTISADGLE
+186 YDYVTVSAPGLG
-198 TVILGGENLTSEIK
+198 TVKLGEGTLTSEIK
-212 AGGAITPLTHN
+212 AGGAIALLVHN
-223 YETVPVTPPVETYQV
+223 YVTEQPVVTYQV
-238 TFDSRGGSA
+238 TFDSRGGST
-247 VDAVTVQEGDTI
+247 VNAVTVQAGETI
-259 TAPTAPV
+259 SEPTTPV

-276 TYNGTPFDFDTPIYS
+276 TYGGTRFNFSTPINS

-354 AQLWYDLGSSWW
+354 AQLWYDLDSSWW

-375 GYLFHNTEIDEMTL
+375 GYLFRDAVIDEMTL

-399 KAGSYTFTFTLY
+399 KAGTYTFTFTLY
-411 DRDNVALAS
+411 DGDGVALTS
-420 DSATVRAYPAEE
+420 DTATVRAYPAEE

-449 HRYAAKGDRVIIY
+449 DRYAAKGDRVIIY

-481 DRVDVYAYGNNYAFT
+481 DRVDVYAYGSNYAFT

-502 KVVATFTDAKYG
+502 KVVATFTDVKYG

-519 PKDSWYYDAVYYVY
+519 PTDSWYYDAVYYVY

-643 VSQWAVDNV
+643 VSQWAVNNV

>member
-1 MKRTTLRIGS
+1 MKRTALRIGS

-26 ALADE
+26 ALADG
-31 TIQVTI
+31 TIQVET
-37 NADQTYYFLNDT
+37 NATSQRTYSLGDT
-49 FTVTAT
+49 VTVTAT
-55 LPQDAQDDGIM
+55 LPTDAPEDGEM
-66 EITTTDATWLTPV
+66 EITADDAAWLS
-79 GEEPTKVEDRVY
+79 GGDVEKANGVY
-91 TMTFMVNQIVG
+91 TKTFTVEKIAVANQFV
-102 ANKTANFTATYKHG
+102 KFTATYTPIV
-116 GDEGSVLT
+116 GDAIT
-124 GAASYGFNL
+124 GTVTCELNP
-133 RNTLTVTVTKDDEP
+133 RNTLTVTVTKDGKP
-147 LTNAT
+147 LPNAT
-152 VILHHESTPGK
+152 VVLHHQFVDKQS
-163 NITLNHTSDGVYVT
+163 ITLEYDPAKGVYVT
-177 APWALSVDD
+177 APWDLSVGD
-186 YDYVTISADGLE
+186 YDYVLISAPGLK
-198 TVILGGENLTSEIK
+198 TVKLGEGALYNQIN
-212 AGGAITPLTHN
+212 AGNQPISLTHN

-238 TFDSRGGSA
+238 TFDSMGGSA

-266 RSGYTFDGWY
+266 HSGYTFDGWY
-276 TYNGTPFDFDTPIYS
+276 TYNGTPFDFDTPIHS

-354 AQLWYDLGSSWW
+354 AQLWYDLDSSWW
-366 WDYVDVAER
+366 WDYVDVAAR
-375 GYLFHNTEIDEMTL
+375 GYLFRNTEIDEMTL

-411 DRDNVALAS
+411 DGKGEALAS
-420 DSATVRAYPAEE
+420 DSATVKAYPAEE

-449 HRYAAKGDRVIIY
+449 DRYAAKGDRVIIY

-481 DRVDVYAYGNNYAFT
+481 DRVDVYSYGNNYAFT

-519 PKDSWYYDAVYYVY
+519 PTDSWYYDAVYYVY

-631 IDETVRLYADAV
+631 IDEAVWLYADAV

>member
-1 MKRTTLRIGS
+1 MKRTALRIGS

-26 ALADE
+26 ALADGSDIVVSTDATTE
-31 TIQVTI
+31 EP
-37 NADQTYYFLNDT
+37 YSLGDT
-49 FTVTAT
+49 VTVTAT
-55 LPQDAQDDGIM
+55 LPTDAPEDGEM
-66 EITTTDATWLTPV
+66 EITADDAAWLS
-79 GEEPTKVEDRVY
+79 GGDVEKANGVY
-91 TMTFMVNQIVG
+91 TKTFKVNQIVG
-102 ANKTANFTATYKHG
+102 DYMTPTFTATYTSG
-116 GDEGSVLT
+116 EATVLT
-124 GAASYGFNL
+124 GTTTCELNL
-133 RNTLTVTVTKDDEP
+133 RNKLAVRVTKDNEP
-147 LTNAT
+147 LPGAT
-152 VILHHESTPGK
+152 VILHHQYVDEQS
-163 NITLNHTSDGVYVT
+163 ITLEYDPSNGVYVT
-177 APWALSVDD
+177 APWALSVGD
-186 YDYVTISADGLE
+186 YDYVTVSAPGLD
-198 TVILGGENLTSEIK
+198 TVKLGEGTLTSEIK
-212 AGGAITPLTHN
+212 AGGAIALLVHN
-223 YETVPVTPPVETYQV
+223 YVTEQPVVTYQV
-238 TFDSRGGSA
+238 TFDSRGGST
-247 VDAVTVQEGDTI
+247 VGAVTVQAGGTI
-259 TAPTAPV
+259 TEPTAPV

-276 TYNGTPFDFDTPIYS
+276 TYDGTRFNFNTPINS

-299 VANPEAHY
+299 VANPQAHY

-317 TVGTYRDASVS
+317 TVGTYRDVSVS
-328 LSGVMGVSIYSGARL
+328 LSGVLGVSIYSGARL

-354 AQLWYDLGSSWW
+354 AQLWYDLDSSWW
-366 WDYVDVAER
+366 WDYVDVADR
-375 GYLFHNTEIDEMTL
+375 GYLFRDAVIDENTL

-399 KAGSYTFTFTLY
+399 KAGTYTFTFTLY
-411 DRDNVALAS
+411 DGNGVALTS
-420 DSATVRAYPAEE
+420 DTATVRAYPAEE

-449 HRYAAKGDRVIIY
+449 DRYAAKGDRVIIY
-462 ATPDKGYEL
+462 ATPDKGYQL
-471 DTLKVYDAWG
+471 DTLKVYDANG
-481 DRVDVYAYGNNYAFT
+481 YRVDVYAYGNNYAFN

-519 PKDSWYYDAVYYVY
+519 PTDSWYYDAVYYVY

-624 ADYKGYD
+624 TDYKGYD

-643 VSQWAVDNV
+643 VSQWAVNNV

>member
-1 MKRTTLRIGS
+1 MKRTALRIGS

-31 TIQVTI
+31 PSIQVETD
-37 NADQTYYFLNDT
+37 ATSQRTYFLDDT
-49 FTVTAT
+49 VTVTAT
-55 LPQDAQDDGIM
+55 LTGEVPVGGMM
-66 EITTTDATWLTPV
+66 EITNTTGDSWLTAS
-79 GEEPTKVEDRVY
+79 KLVEAENGVY
-91 TMTFMVNQIVG
+91 TKTFTVNQIVSG
-102 ANKTANFTATYKHG
+102 NEKPTFTATYTPS
-116 GDEGSVLT
+116 EGESLT
-124 GAASYGFNL
+124 DTITCELNL
-133 RNTLTVTVTKDDEP
+133 RNKLTVAVTKDGEP
-147 LTNAT
+147 LTGAT
-152 VILHHESTPGK
+152 VILHHQYVPDQS
-163 NITLNHTSDGVYVT
+163 ITLEYDPSNDVYVT
-177 APWALSVDD
+177 APWALSVGD
-186 YDYVTISADGLE
+186 YDYVTISAPDLD
-198 TVILGGENLTSEIK
+198 TVKLGEGTLYDQINAGDKAISLTY
-212 AGGAITPLTHN
+212 N
-223 YETVPVTPPVETYQV
+223 YVTEQPVATYQV
-238 TFDSRGGSA
+238 TFDSMGGSA
-247 VDAVTVQEGDTI
+247 VDAVTVQEGGTI

-276 TYNGTPFDFDTPIYS
+276 TYDGTRFNFNTPINS

-299 VANPEAHY
+299 VANPQASY
-307 LVNADFPGRV
+307 LLNADFPSRV

-328 LSGVMGVSIYSGARL
+328 LSGVLGVSIYSGARL

-354 AQLWYDLGSSWW
+354 AQLWYDLDSSWW
-366 WDYVDVAER
+366 WDYVDVADR
-375 GYLFHNTEIDEMTL
+375 GYLFRDAVIDENTL

-399 KAGSYTFTFTLY
+399 KAGTYTFTFTLY
-411 DRDNVALAS
+411 DGNGVALTS
-420 DSATVRAYPAEE
+420 DTATVRAYPAEE

-449 HRYAAKGDRVIIY
+449 DRYAAKGDRVIIY

-481 DRVDVYAYGNNYAFT
+481 DRVDVYSYGNNYAFT

-502 KVVATFTDAKYG
+502 KVVATFTDVKYG

-519 PKDSWYYDAVYYVY
+519 PTDSWYYDAVYYVY

-643 VSQWAVDNV
+643 VSQWAVNNV

>member
-1 MKRTTLRIGS
+1 MDISTDAAWLSGGTVAGEN
-11 LLLILVLLLGVLPTA
+11 GVYTK
-26 ALADE
+26 
-31 TIQVTI
+31 
-37 NADQTYYFLNDT
+37 T
-49 FTVTAT
+49 FT
-55 LPQDAQDDGIM
+55 
-66 EITTTDATWLTPV
+66 
-79 GEEPTKVEDRVY
+79 
-91 TMTFMVNQIVG
+91 VNQIVSG
-102 ANKTANFTATYKHG
+102 NETPTFTATYTSG
-116 GDEGSVLT
+116 EASALT
-124 GAASYGFNL
+124 GTTTSELNL
-133 RNTLTVTVTKDDEP
+133 RNKLAVRVTKDNEP
-147 LTNAT
+147 LPGAT
-152 VILHHESTPGK
+152 VILHHKYVDEQS
-163 NITLNHTSDGVYVT
+163 ITLEYDPSNGVYVT
-177 APWALSVDD
+177 APWALSVGD
-186 YDYVTISADGLE
+186 YDYVTVSAPGLD
-198 TVILGGENLTSEIK
+198 TVKLGEGTLTSEIK
-212 AGGAITPLTHN
+212 AGGAIALLVHN
-223 YETVPVTPPVETYQV
+223 YVTEQPVVTYQV
-238 TFDSRGGSA
+238 TFDSRGGST
-247 VDAVTVQEGDTI
+247 VGAVTVQAGGTI

-276 TYNGTPFDFDTPIYS
+276 TYNGTRFNFSTPINS

-299 VANPEAHY
+299 VANPQAQY
-307 LVNADFPGRV
+307 LVKADFPSRV
-317 TVGTYRDASVS
+317 VVGTYRDASVS
-328 LSGVMGVSIYSGARL
+328 LSGVLGVSIYSGARL

-354 AQLWYDLGSSWW
+354 AQLWYDLDSSWW
-366 WDYVDVAER
+366 WDYVDVAAR
-375 GYLFHNTEIDEMTL
+375 GYLFRNTEIDEMTL

-411 DRDNVALAS
+411 DRDDVALAS
-420 DSATVRAYPAEE
+420 ASATVRAYPAEE

-449 HRYAAKGDRVIIY
+449 DRYAAKGDRVIIY
-462 ATPDKGYEL
+462 ATPDKGYQL

-481 DRVDVYAYGNNYAFT
+481 DRVDVYAYGSNYAFT

-502 KVVATFTDAKYG
+502 KVVATFTDVKYG

-519 PKDSWYYDAVYYVY
+519 PTDSWYYDAVYYVY

-609 ESVTVEQL
+609 N
-617 AAILQRY
+617 
-624 ADYKGYD
+624 D

-643 VSQWAVDNV
+643 VSQWAVNNV

>member
-1 MKRTTLRIGS
+1 MKRTALRIGS

-26 ALADE
+26 ALADGSDIVVSTDATTAE
-31 TIQVTI
+31 P
-37 NADQTYYFLNDT
+37 YFLGDT
-49 FTVTAT
+49 VTVTAT
-55 LPQDAQDDGIM
+55 LPQDALEGGSM
-66 EITTTDATWLTPV
+66 EITTDADWLSGGSVTV
-79 GEEPTKVEDRVY
+79 ESGEYSRIFTVERIAGDY
-91 TMTFMVNQIVG
+91 
-102 ANKTANFTATYKHG
+102 KTVNFTATYKYG
-116 GDEGSVLT
+116 ENESSVLT
-124 GAASYGFNL
+124 GATSYGFNL
-133 RNTLTVTVTKDDEP
+133 RNTLTVTVTKNGKP
-147 LTNAT
+147 LPDAT
-152 VILHHESTPGK
+152 VVLHHQYDVEK
-163 NITLNHTSDGVYVT
+163 NITLNHTSNGVYVT

-186 YDYVTISADGLE
+186 YDYVTVSADGLE
-198 TVILGGENLTSEIK
+198 TVTLGGENLASEIK
-212 AGGAITPLTHN
+212 AGGEITSLTYN
-223 YETVPVTPPVETYQV
+223 YVTEQPVETYQV
-238 TFDSRGGSA
+238 TFDSMGGST
-247 VDAVTVQEGDTI
+247 VGAVTVQAGGTI
-259 TAPTAPV
+259 TEPTAPV

-276 TYNGTPFDFDTPIYS
+276 TYDGTRFDFNTPINS

-299 VANPEAHY
+299 VANPQASY
-307 LVNADFPGRV
+307 LLNADFPGRV
-317 TVGTYRDASVS
+317 TVGTYRDVSVS
-328 LSGVMGVSIYSGARL
+328 LSGVTGVSIYSGARL

-354 AQLWYDLGSSWW
+354 AQLWYDLDSSWW
-366 WDYVDVAER
+366 WDYVDVADR
-375 GYLFHNTEIDEMTL
+375 GYLFRDAVIDEMTL

-399 KAGSYTFTFTLY
+399 KAGTYTFTFTLY
-411 DRDNVALAS
+411 DGNGVALTS
-420 DSATVRAYPAEE
+420 DTATVRAYPAEE

-449 HRYAAKGDRVIIY
+449 DRYAAKGDRVIIY
-462 ATPDKGYEL
+462 ATPDKGYQL
-471 DTLKVYDAWG
+471 DTLKVYDANG
-481 DRVDVYAYGNNYAFT
+481 YRVDVYAYGNNYAFN

-519 PKDSWYYDAVYYVY
+519 PTDSWYYDAVYYVY

-581 NTWYSSAVEWAAKE
+581 NTWYTNAVEWAAKE

-631 IDETVRLYADAV
+631 IDETVRLY
-643 VSQWAVDNV
+643 
-652 RWAAAEGLL
+652 EI
-661 RDGRSTNGTLVAT
+661 GRAHV
-674 RAEIAYALYGFMV
+674 
-687 NVAK
+687 

>member
-1 MKRTTLRIGS
+1 MKRTALRIGS
-11 LLLILVLLLGVLPTA
+11 LLLILVLLLGILPTA

-31 TIQVTI
+31 TILVETNAITEESYSLGDTI
-37 NADQTYYFLNDT
+37 
-49 FTVTAT
+49 TVTAT
-55 LPQDAQDDGIM
+55 LPKDAPEDGEMDIFT
-66 EITTTDATWLTPV
+66 EETWLIPGILTNAENGKYTKTFTVNKIVSGFETP
-79 GEEPTKVEDRVY
+79 T
-91 TMTFMVNQIVG
+91 
-102 ANKTANFTATYKHG
+102 FTAKYTPNE
-116 GDEGSVLT
+116 GDAIT
-124 GAASYGFNL
+124 GTVICELNL
-133 RNTLTVTVTKDDEP
+133 CNTLTVTVTKDDEP

-163 NITLNHTSDGVYVT
+163 NITLNYTSNGEYIT
-177 APWALSVDD
+177 APGALSVDD

-198 TVILGGENLTSEIK
+198 TVTLGGENLTREIK
-212 AGGAITPLTHN
+212 AGVKITPLTYN
-223 YETVPVTPPVETYQV
+223 YVTEQPVATYQV
-238 TFDSRGGSA
+238 TFDSMGGSA
-247 VDAVTVQEGDTI
+247 VNAVTVQAGGTI
-259 TAPTAPV
+259 TEPTAPV
-266 RSGYTFDGWY
+266 HSGYTFDGWY
-276 TYNGTPFDFDTPIYS
+276 TYNGTPFDFDTPIHS

-328 LSGVMGVSIYSGARL
+328 LSGVLGVSIYSGARL

-354 AQLWYDLGSSWW
+354 AQLWYGLDSSWW
-366 WDYVDVAER
+366 WDYVDVAAR
-375 GYLFHNTEIDEMTL
+375 GYLFRNTEIDEMTL

-399 KAGSYTFTFTLY
+399 KAGTYTFTFTLY
-411 DRDNVALAS
+411 DGDGEALTS
-420 DSATVRAYPAEE
+420 DTATVRAYPAEE

-449 HRYAAKGDRVIIY
+449 DRYAARGDRVIIY

-481 DRVDVYAYGNNYAFT
+481 DRVDVYAYGSNYAFT

-502 KVVATFTDAKYG
+502 KVVATFTDVKYG

-519 PKDSWYYDAVYYVY
+519 PTDSWYYDAVYYVY

>member
-1 MKRTTLRIGS
+1 MKRTALRIGS

-31 TIQVTI
+31 PSIQV
-37 NADQTYYFLNDT
+37 
-49 FTVTAT
+49 
-55 LPQDAQDDGIM
+55 
-66 EITTTDATWLTPV
+66 TTDATSQRTYFLDDTVTVTAMLTGEVPVGGMMEITNTTGDSWLTA
-79 GEEPTKVEDRVY
+79 GKLVEAENGVY
-91 TMTFMVNQIVG
+91 TKTFTVNQIVSG
-102 ANKTANFTATYKHG
+102 NEKPTFTATYTPS
-116 GDEGSVLT
+116 EGEPLT
-124 GAASYGFNL
+124 DTITCELNL
-133 RNTLTVTVTKDDEP
+133 RNKLTVAVTKDGEP
-147 LTNAT
+147 LTGAT
-152 VILHHESTPGK
+152 VILHHQYVPDQS
-163 NITLNHTSDGVYVT
+163 ITLEYDPSNDVYVT
-177 APWALSVDD
+177 APWALSVGD
-186 YDYVTISADGLE
+186 YDYVTISAPDLD
-198 TVILGGENLTSEIK
+198 TVKLGEGTLYDQINAGDKAISLTY
-212 AGGAITPLTHN
+212 N
-223 YETVPVTPPVETYQV
+223 YVTEQPVETYQV

-247 VDAVTVQEGDTI
+247 VNAVTVQAGGTI
-259 TAPTAPV
+259 TEPTAPV

-276 TYNGTPFDFDTPIYS
+276 TYDGTRFNFNTPINS

-299 VANPEAHY
+299 VANPQASY
-307 LVNADFPGRV
+307 LLNADFPGRV

-328 LSGVMGVSIYSGARL
+328 LSGVLGVSIYSGARL
-343 EVSVSKPSHAE
+343 EVSVSKPSHSE
-354 AQLWYDLGSSWW
+354 AQLWYDLDSSWW
-366 WDYVDVAER
+366 WDYVDVADR
-375 GYLFHNTEIDEMTL
+375 GYLFRDAVIDEMTL

-399 KAGSYTFTFTLY
+399 KAGTYTFTFTLY
-411 DRDNVALAS
+411 DGNGVALTS
-420 DSATVRAYPAEE
+420 DTATVRAYPAEE

-449 HRYAAKGDRVIIY
+449 DRYAAKGDRVIIY
-462 ATPDKGYEL
+462 ATPDKGYQL
-471 DTLKVYDAWG
+471 DTLKVYDANG
-481 DRVDVYAYGNNYAFT
+481 YRVDVYAYGNNYAFT

-502 KVVATFTDAKYG
+502 KVVATFTDVKYG

-519 PKDSWYYDAVYYVY
+519 PTDSWYYDAVYYVY

>member
-1 MKRTTLRIGS
+1 MKRTALRIGS

-26 ALADE
+26 ALADGSDIVVS
-31 TIQVTI
+31 TDATT
-37 NADQTYYFLNDT
+37 DRPYFLNDT

-55 LPQDAQDDGIM
+55 LPENTPEGGEM
-66 EITTTDATWLTPV
+66 EITADDAAWLSGGAV
-79 GEEPTKVEDRVY
+79 AGENGVY
-91 TMTFMVNQIVG
+91 TKTFTVKQIVSG
-102 ANKTANFTATYKHG
+102 FETPTFTATYTYG
-116 GDEGSVLT
+116 EGIKIT
-124 GAASYGFNL
+124 GTTTIKLNP
-133 RNTLTVTVTKDDEP
+133 RNKLTVTVTKDGEP
-147 LTNAT
+147 LTGAT
-152 VILHHESTPGK
+152 VILHHQYVDEQS
-163 NITLNHTSDGVYVT
+163 ITLEYDPSNGVYVT
-177 APWALSVDD
+177 APWALSVGD
-186 YDYVTISADGLE
+186 YDYVTVSAPGLD
-198 TVILGGENLTSEIK
+198 TVKLGEGTLTSEIK
-212 AGGAITPLTHN
+212 AGGAIALLVHN
-223 YETVPVTPPVETYQV
+223 YVTEQPVETYQV
-238 TFDSRGGSA
+238 TFDSMGGSA
-247 VDAVTVQEGDTI
+247 VNAVTVQAGGTI
-259 TAPTAPV
+259 TEPTAPV

-276 TYNGTPFDFDTPIYS
+276 TYDGTRFDFRTSIHS

-299 VANPEAHY
+299 VANPQASY
-307 LVNADFPGRV
+307 LLNADFPGRV
-317 TVGTYRDASVS
+317 TVGTYRDVSVS
-328 LSGVMGVSIYSGARL
+328 LSGVLGVSIYSGARL

-354 AQLWYDLGSSWW
+354 AQLWYDLDSSWW
-366 WDYVDVAER
+366 WDYVDVADR
-375 GYLFHNTEIDEMTL
+375 GYLFRDAVIDENTL

-399 KAGSYTFTFTLY
+399 KAGTYTFTFTLY
-411 DRDNVALAS
+411 DGNGVALTS
-420 DSATVRAYPAEE
+420 DTATVRAYPAEE

-449 HRYAAKGDRVIIY
+449 DRYAAKGDRVIIY

-481 DRVDVYAYGNNYAFT
+481 DRVDVYSYGNNYAFT

-643 VSQWAVDNV
+643 VSQWAVNNV

>member
-1 MKRTTLRIGS
+1 MKRTALRIGS

-26 ALADE
+26 ALADGSDIVVSTDATTE
-31 TIQVTI
+31 EP
-37 NADQTYYFLNDT
+37 YSLGDT
-49 FTVTAT
+49 VTVTAT
-55 LPQDAQDDGIM
+55 LPEDAPQGGTMDI
-66 EITTTDATWLTPV
+66 TTDAAWLSDGT
-79 GEEPTKVEDRVY
+79 VEGGNGVY
-91 TMTFMVNQIVG
+91 TKTFTVEKIAG
-102 ANKTANFTATYKHG
+102 DYETANFTAQYTPT
-116 GDEGSVLT
+116 DVTPIT
-124 GAASYGFNL
+124 GTGTCALNL
-133 RNTLTVTVTKDDEP
+133 RNKLAVRVTKDNEP
-147 LTNAT
+147 LPGAT
-152 VILHHESTPGK
+152 VILHHQYVDEQS
-163 NITLNHTSDGVYVT
+163 ITLEYDPSNGVYVT
-177 APWALSVDD
+177 APWALSVGD
-186 YDYVTISADGLE
+186 YDYVTVSAPGLD
-198 TVILGGENLTSEIK
+198 TVKLGEGTLTSEIK
-212 AGGAITPLTHN
+212 AGGAIALLVHN
-223 YETVPVTPPVETYQV
+223 YVTEQPVVTYQV

-247 VDAVTVQEGDTI
+247 VNAVTVQAGGTI
-259 TAPTAPV
+259 TEPTAPV

-276 TYNGTPFDFDTPIYS
+276 TYDGTRFNFNTPINS

-299 VANPEAHY
+299 VANPQASY
-307 LVNADFPGRV
+307 LLNADFPGRV

-328 LSGVMGVSIYSGARL
+328 LSGVLGVSIYSGARL
-343 EVSVSKPSHAE
+343 AVSVSKPSHAE
-354 AQLWYDLGSSWW
+354 AQLWYDLDSSWW
-366 WDYVDVAER
+366 WDYVDVADR
-375 GYLFHNTEIDEMTL
+375 GYLFRDAVIDEKTL

-399 KAGSYTFTFTLY
+399 KAGTYTFTFTLY
-411 DRDNVALAS
+411 DGNGVALTS
-420 DSATVRAYPAEE
+420 DTATVRAYPAEE

-449 HRYAAKGDRVIIY
+449 DRYAAKGDRVIIY

-481 DRVDVYAYGNNYAFT
+481 DRVDVYSYGNNYAFT

-519 PKDSWYYDAVYYVY
+519 PTDSWYYDAVYYVY

-643 VSQWAVDNV
+643 VSQWAVNNV